1 MVEEVNRRHDDSERR
16 MQHLEE
22 LVNQRGFPQ
31 PSSERVDETVMIGG
45 RQVPASKVA
54 VLQMIRELETRVDVL
69 TARAKHGGV
78 TIGDKTFQSE
88 VEFQ

>member
-1 MVEEVNRRHDDSERR
+1 
-16 MQHLEE
+16 
-22 LVNQRGFPQ
+22 
-31 PSSERVDETVMIGG
+31 MIGG

-88 VEFQ
+88 SFRRSGTITTLRAMDWRRAWIS